1 MGKMTAFHPA
11 TLCWGFGRC
20 LLRADTKPFPA
31 ALVRTLSRP
40 FPPFGQ
46 RSLSACAV
54 KGGAFQWVQ
63 VPPGQTLQ
71 PEATGA
77 GMEVTKCLKPLGS
90 RYVGDGASVRAA
102 TQVNAEQSSKRP
114 MCRPSR

>member
-46 RSLSACAV
+46 RSLSALLSYSASS
-54 KGGAFQWVQ
+54 GG
-63 VPPGQTLQ
+63 TSLQ
-71 PEATGA
+71 GGRAGLPASPEESPFPA
-77 GMEVTKCLKPLGS
+77 
-90 RYVGDGASVRAA
+90 R
-102 TQVNAEQSSKRP
+102 
-114 MCRPSR
+114 